1 MERSKGTAA
10 AADGKS
16 RAQAP
21 RLEGAWLVLSGLTE
35 HWVSDAGALEKDVR
49 CVQGDIKKATK
60 IYILLMLDFKI
71 F

>member
-1 MERSKGTAA
+1 M
-10 AADGKS
+10 
-16 RAQAP
+16 
-21 RLEGAWLVLSGLTE
+21 E

-71 F
+71 FWLIENCNPEP